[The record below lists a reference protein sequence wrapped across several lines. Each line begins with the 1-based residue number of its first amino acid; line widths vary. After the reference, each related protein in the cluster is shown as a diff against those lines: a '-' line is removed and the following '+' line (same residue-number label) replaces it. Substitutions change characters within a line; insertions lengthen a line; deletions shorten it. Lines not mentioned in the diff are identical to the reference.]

1 MKKFLFAVAVLAPAI
16 LFAQSPFDGTWKTDL
31 DKAKFSP
38 KPIMFSVS
46 NGMYDCSSCAPQI
59 NVKADGQDQPVT
71 GQAYDTIAV
80 KEVDPH
86 SIQIVTKKN
95 GKTMLEQ
102 TRSTSDDGK
111 SLHVKTTSHPADSD
125 KPVMSEADLERIGK
139 APAGANATS
148 GSWKIKKVKEEEN
161 GLLDTYKGSGNEL
174 TWSTPTGETWTAKMD
189 GQDYPVKG
197 VYAYDMVS
205 LKQAGNNGIELSY
218 KRGGKLIEVDKMT
231 LSPDGKTMTTV
242 SENKLTGRVST
253 FVAHKQ

>member
-1 MKKFLFAVAVLAPAI
+1 MKKLLLAITVLAPDL
-16 LFAQSPFDGTWKTDL
+16 LFAQSPFDGTWKTDM

-38 KPIMFSVS
+38 KPITFSTS
-46 NGMYDCSSCAPQI
+46 NGMYDCSSCAPKI
-59 NVKADGQDQPVT
+59 NVKADGTDQPVT

-86 SIQIVTKKN
+86 SIQITTKKN
-95 GKTMLEQ
+95 GKTTLEQ
-102 TRSTSDDGK
+102 SRTASDDGK
-111 SLHVKTTSHPADSD
+111 TLHVKSTSHPPDSD

-139 APAGANATS
+139 APSGANATS

-161 GLLDTYKGSGNEL
+161 GLLDTYKGSGDEL

-189 GQDYPVKG
+189 GKDYPVKG
-197 VYAYDMVS
+197 MYAYDTVS
-205 LKQAGNNGIELSY
+205 LKQAGNSGIELSY
-218 KRGGKLIEVDKMT
+218 KRGGQLITVDKMT

-253 FVAHKQ
+253 YVAHKQ